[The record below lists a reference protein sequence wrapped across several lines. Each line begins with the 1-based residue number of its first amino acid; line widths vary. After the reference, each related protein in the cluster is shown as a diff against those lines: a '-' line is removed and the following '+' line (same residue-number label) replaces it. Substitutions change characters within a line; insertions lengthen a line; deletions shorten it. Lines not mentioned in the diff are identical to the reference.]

1 MVEVALALRA
11 VRVRAVQA
19 HEEGRWKELMRRQH
33 YLGFEK
39 LCGAQLK
46 QVAVVGERWLA
57 LLGWQAGAL
66 HCEARERWIG
76 WSPGQRRTRL
86 FLVANNA
93 RFLLLPAAGS
103 VPGLASRVLGLS
115 LRRLQRDWRARN
127 GTPLLLA
134 ESFVDAARFR
144 GTCYRAANW
153 IEVGSTRGFGRVR
166 GGAIGYERHGQPK
179 RVLVYPLRRGAREQ
193 LAAAEPRPEW
203 QGTRNRMHLTDKQ
216 LESLWRHLSRIP
228 EFRSRKGL
236 RHPLTAVLVV
246 VLAARLAGKQ
256 NVKRIA
262 QFGRRLTQAQLR
274 RAGARPQPRTREYGA
289 PSLNT
294 IRRVLMGVELE
305 RLESELDAWL
315 AQQGEQQQ
323 PGEALAL
330 DGKTLRGSYD
340 RDRQD
345 DEAAPKAAQQQLTV
359 AGIDTRQVYAQQGFT
374 GKKDDAEP
382 AVARQVLKRLDIRG
396 RSIVA
401 DALHTQREI
410 VPSSLYLEHYP

>member
-1 MVEVALALRA
+1 MCEGQDISVRICDKTGSGRGWVGTA
-11 VRVRAVQA
+11 VRRSRRTKRGA
-19 HEEGRWKELMRRQH
+19 GRSSCGGSI
-33 YLGFEK
+33 LGFEK

-127 GTPLLLA
+127 GTPLLP

-203 QGTRNRMHLTDKQ
+203 QGTRNRMHFDKQ
-216 LESLWRHLSRIP
+216 LESAP
-228 EFRSRKGL
+228 EPHSGVPVAL

-256 NVKRIA
+256 NVKQIA
-262 QFGRRLTQAQLR
+262 QFGRRLTQLR

-315 AQQGEQQQ
+315 AQ
-323 PGEALAL
+323 PGAA
-330 DGKTLRGSYD
+330 GAGRGAGAG
-340 RDRQD
+340 QD
-345 DEAAPKAAQQQLTV
+345 AARRSRPARRRSGAEGGPAATH
-359 AGIDTRQVYAQQGFT
+359 GGRIDTRQV
-374 GKKDDAEP
+374 
-382 AVARQVLKRLDIRG
+382 AVLPGRSTPSRLWRGQRLVDRG
-396 RSIVA
+396 RCTRSGRRPA
-401 DALHTQREI
+401 
-410 VPSSLYLEHYP
+410 